1 MINASKVD
9 NSATLNIE
17 KSISDE
23 NSVNSGNKP
32 FTGLVSV
39 IIPVFNAGDAI
50 RACVESVTMQTY
62 NNVQIILVDDGST
75 DGSSRICDELAERLN
90 GRYADHKSNGQS
102 EDNWSYRQSGDYQ
115 LNGQVGEDHSSI
127 SEAVFEDDQRENNR
141 ISIIVIHTDNN
152 GVSAAR
158 NAGLKAAEGNWI
170 TFIDAD
176 DIVTEDYIERL
187 VSAVN
192 AFKTPISSKDP
203 AITEHRTYPLMMVTM
218 TDRIAPDTDMSGY
231 YYIEHGVLNEDS
243 HVWGKLYNKEEVDAC
258 LGTDW
263 FPVGLSIGED
273 MLMLLEMAAKM
284 ENKKV
289 FTSIPAGSYVYTE
302 NEQGAMLKP
311 YKPSYLDQITC
322 WDRAEEVLE
331 PCKGH
336 ISDYVYVRLAEIQ
349 IMAALLVAGKI
360 AVSSKVDDYSDAIN
374 IIKRALRHALKR
386 NGAFASLSAGYKIK
400 TIIFR
405 LSPSLYLNMYG
416 RWKS

>member
-23 NSVNSGNKP
+23 ENVNSGNKP

-50 RACVESVTMQTY
+50 RACVGSVVKQTY
-62 NNVQIILVDDGST
+62 KDIQIVLVDDGST
-75 DGSSRICDELAERLN
+75 DSSGRICDELAEGINSLLGDHQPNRQYSEQQSSSSEEALN
-90 GRYADHKSNGQS
+90 YNIEPAG
-102 EDNWSYRQSGDYQ
+102 
-115 LNGQVGEDHSSI
+115 
-127 SEAVFEDDQRENNR
+127 
-141 ISIIVIHTDNN
+141 ISITVIHTVNK

-158 NAGLKAAEGNWI
+158 NAGLKAAEGDWI

-289 FTSIPAGSYVYTE
+289 FRSIPAGSYVYTE

>member
-23 NSVNSGNKP
+23 ENVNSGNKP

-50 RACVESVTMQTY
+50 RACVGSVVKQTY
-62 NNVQIILVDDGST
+62 KDIQIILVDDGST
-75 DGSSRICDELAERLN
+75 DSSGSICDELAEGINSLLGDHQPNRQYSEQQSSSSEEALN
-90 GRYADHKSNGQS
+90 YNIEPAG
-102 EDNWSYRQSGDYQ
+102 
-115 LNGQVGEDHSSI
+115 
-127 SEAVFEDDQRENNR
+127 
-141 ISIIVIHTDNN
+141 ISITVIHTVNG

-158 NAGLKAAEGNWI
+158 NAGLKVAEGDWI

-289 FTSIPAGSYVYTE
+289 FRSIPAGSYVYTE

>member
-17 KSISDE
+17 NAISDE
-23 NSVNSGNKP
+23 NNVNSGNKP

-50 RACVESVTMQTY
+50 RACVESVTNQTY
-62 NNVQIILVDDGST
+62 NNVQLILVDDGST
-75 DGSSRICDELAERLN
+75 DGSSRICDELAGNLN

-102 EDNWSYRQSGDYQ
+102 GDNWSYRQCEDYQ
-115 LNGQVGEDHSSI
+115 LNGRVGDDHSSI
-127 SEAVFEDDQRENNR
+127 SEVVFENDQRENNR

-158 NAGLKAAEGNWI
+158 NAGLKVAEGDWI
-170 TFIDAD
+170 TFVDAD
-176 DIVTEDYIERL
+176 DIVKDDYIERL

-192 AFKTPISSKDP
+192 AFKTPVSSKDP
-203 AITEHRTYPLMMVTM
+203 AITDHKAYHLMMVTM

-243 HVWGKLYNKEEVDAC
+243 HVWGKLYNKKEVDAC
-258 LGTDW
+258 LGSAW
-263 FPVGLSIGED
+263 FPVDLSIGED

-289 FTSIPAGSYVYTE
+289 FRSIPAGSYVYTE
-302 NEQGAMLKP
+302 NEQGAMLRA
-311 YKPSYLDQITC
+311 YKPSYMDQITC

-360 AVSSKVDDYSDAIN
+360 AVSSKNEDYSDAI
-374 IIKRALRHALKR
+374 IRIKTALRHALKR
-386 NGAFASLSAGYKIK
+386 NGAFAALSVGYKIK
-400 TIIFR
+400 TCIFR
-405 LSPSLYLNMYG
+405 FSPKLYLNMYG
-416 RWKS
+416 KWKN

>member
-9 NSATLNIE
+9 SSATLNIE
-17 KSISDE
+17 NAIGDE
-23 NSVNSGNKP
+23 KNVNSGNKP

-50 RACVESVTMQTY
+50 RVCVESVTNQTY
-62 NNVQIILVDDGST
+62 NNVQLILVDDGST
-75 DGSSRICDELAERLN
+75 DGSGRICDELAERLN
-90 GRYADHKSNGQS
+90 GRYADHKSNGKS
-102 EDNWSYRQSGDYQ
+102 GDNWSYRQCEDYQ
-115 LNGQVGEDHSSI
+115 LNGQVGDDHSSI

-158 NAGLKAAEGNWI
+158 NIGLKAAEGDWI

-176 DIVTEDYIERL
+176 DIVKDDYLEKL

-192 AFKTPISSKDP
+192 AFKAPISSKDP
-203 AITEHRTYPLMMVTM
+203 AITDHKAHPLMMVTM

-243 HVWGKLYNKEEVDAC
+243 HVWGKLYNKEEVDAS

-289 FTSIPAGSYVYTE
+289 FRSIPAGSYVYTE

>member
-1 MINASKVD
+1 M
-9 NSATLNIE
+9 
-17 KSISDE
+17 
-23 NSVNSGNKP
+23 
-32 FTGLVSV
+32 
-39 IIPVFNAGDAI
+39 
-50 RACVESVTMQTY
+50 
-62 NNVQIILVDDGST
+62 
-75 DGSSRICDELAERLN
+75 
-90 GRYADHKSNGQS
+90 
-102 EDNWSYRQSGDYQ
+102 
-115 LNGQVGEDHSSI
+115 
-127 SEAVFEDDQRENNR
+127 
-141 ISIIVIHTDNN
+141 IHTVNG

-158 NAGLKAAEGNWI
+158 NAGLKAAEGDWI

-289 FTSIPAGSYVYTE
+289 FSSIPAGSYVYTE

>member
-1 MINASKVD
+1 MVNANEVG

-17 KSISDE
+17 NAISDE
-23 NSVNSGNKP
+23 NNVNSGNKP

-50 RACVESVTMQTY
+50 RACVESVVKQTY
-62 NNVQIILVDDGST
+62 KDIQIILVDDGST
-75 DGSSRICDELAERLN
+75 DSSGRICDELSEAINRQ
-90 GRYADHKSNGQS
+90 HSNHQS
-102 EDNWSYRQSGDYQ
+102 KRQSGDCNAKEHSNEYQ
-115 LNGQVGEDHSSI
+115 I
-127 SEAVFEDDQRENNR
+127 SNSDEVLDDDQK
-141 ISIIVIHTDNN
+141 ISITVIHKDNK

-158 NAGLKAAEGNWI
+158 NTGLKAAEGDWI

-176 DIVTEDYIERL
+176 DIVKDDYLEKL

-284 ENKKV
+284 ENKKI
-289 FTSIPAGSYVYTE
+289 FRSIPAGSYVYTE

-336 ISDYVYVRLAEIQ
+336 ISDYVYVRLAEVQ

-360 AVSSKVDDYSDAIN
+360 AISPKEDNYSNEIN
-374 IIKRALRHALKR
+374 IIKRAIKHALKR
-386 NGAFASLSAGYKIK
+386 NGAFASLSSGYKIK

-405 LSPSLYLNMYG
+405 LSPKLYLNMYS
-416 RWKS
+416 RWKE

>member
-23 NSVNSGNKP
+23 ENVNSGNKP

-50 RACVESVTMQTY
+50 RTCVESVVKQTY
-62 NNVQIILVDDGST
+62 KDIQIILVDDGST
-75 DGSSRICDELAERLN
+75 DSSGRICDELAEGINSLL
-90 GRYADHKSNGQS
+90 GDHQPNRQYSEQQS
-102 EDNWSYRQSGDYQ
+102 
-115 LNGQVGEDHSSI
+115 SS
-127 SEAVFEDDQRENNR
+127 SEEALKYNIEPAG
-141 ISIIVIHTDNN
+141 ISITVIHTVNN
-152 GVSAAR
+152 GVSDAR
-158 NAGLKAAEGNWI
+158 NTGLKAAEGDWI

-187 VSAVN
+187 VSAAN

-243 HVWGKLYNKEEVDAC
+243 HVWGKLYNREEVDAY

-289 FTSIPAGSYVYTE
+289 FRSIPAGSYVYTE

-336 ISDYVYVRLAEIQ
+336 ISDYVYVRLAQIQ

-360 AVSSKVDDYSDAIN
+360 AVSSKNEDYSDAIN
-374 IIKRALRHALKR
+374 KIKNAMKHALKR
-386 NGAFASLSAGYKIK
+386 NGAFAALSAGYKIK
-400 TIIFR
+400 TCIFR
-405 LSPSLYLNMYG
+405 LSPKLYLNMYG
-416 RWKS
+416 KWKN

>member
-1 MINASKVD
+1 MVRVNKED
-9 NSATLNIE
+9 NKAAY
-17 KSISDE
+17 DE
-23 NSVNSGNKP
+23 NSEVIDIKSGNKP
-32 FTGLVSV
+32 FAGLVSV

-50 RACVESVTMQTY
+50 RACVESVIKQTY
-62 NNVQIILVDDGST
+62 NNIQIILVDDGST
-75 DGSSRICDELAERLN
+75 DDSGTICDELVGNYN
-90 GRYADHKSNGQS
+90 GC
-102 EDNWSYRQSGDYQ
+102 SGDH
-115 LNGQVGEDHSSI
+115 NSSI
-127 SEAVFEDDQRENNR
+127 SGEAFEDDHREYTG
-141 ISIIVIHTDNN
+141 ISVTVIHTDNG

-158 NAGLKAAEGNWI
+158 NTGLKAAKGDWV
-170 TFIDAD
+170 TFVDAD
-176 DIVTEDYIERL
+176 DIVKEDYLERL
-187 VSAVN
+187 TDAVN
-192 AFKTPISSKDP
+192 AFRAPVRSKDP
-203 AITEHRTYPLMMVTM
+203 AITDHKAYPLMMVTM

-243 HVWGKLYNKEEVDAC
+243 HVWGKLYNKQEVDAC

-273 MLMLLEMAAKM
+273 MLMLLVMAANM
-284 ENKKV
+284 ENRKV
-289 FTSIPAGSYVYTE
+289 FRSISARSYVYTE

-336 ISDYVYVRLAEIQ
+336 INDYVYVRLAEIQ

-360 AVSSKVDDYSDAIN
+360 AVSSKDDDHSDAIST
-374 IIKRALRHALKR
+374 IKRALRHALKR

-405 LSPSLYLNMYG
+405 VSPSLYLNMYG
-416 RWKS
+416 KWKS

>member
-17 KSISDE
+17 KSISDGE
-23 NSVNSGNKP
+23 NVNSGNKP

-50 RACVESVTMQTY
+50 RACVGSVVKQTY
-62 NNVQIILVDDGST
+62 KDIQIVLVDDGST
-75 DGSSRICDELAERLN
+75 DSSGRICDELAEGINSLLGDHQPNRQYSEQQSSSSEEALN
-90 GRYADHKSNGQS
+90 YNIEPAG
-102 EDNWSYRQSGDYQ
+102 
-115 LNGQVGEDHSSI
+115 
-127 SEAVFEDDQRENNR
+127 
-141 ISIIVIHTDNN
+141 ISITVIHTVNG

-158 NAGLKAAEGNWI
+158 NAGLKAAEGDWI

-176 DIVTEDYIERL
+176 DIVTEDYLERL

-289 FTSIPAGSYVYTE
+289 FRSIPAGSYVYTE

>member
-23 NSVNSGNKP
+23 ENVNSGNKP

-50 RACVESVTMQTY
+50 RACVESVTKQTY
-62 NNVQIILVDDGST
+62 NNVQLILVDDGST

-102 EDNWSYRQSGDYQ
+102 GDNWSYRQCEDYQ

-141 ISIIVIHTDNN
+141 ISITVIHTDNN

-158 NAGLKAAEGNWI
+158 NTGLKAAEGDWI
-170 TFIDAD
+170 TFMDAD
-176 DIVTEDYIERL
+176 DIVKDDYLEKL

-192 AFKTPISSKDP
+192 AFKAPISSKDP
-203 AITEHRTYPLMMVTM
+203 AITDHKAHPLMMVTM

-289 FTSIPAGSYVYTE
+289 FSSIPAGSYVYTE

-336 ISDYVYVRLAEIQ
+336 ISDYVYVRLAEVQ

-360 AVSSKVDDYSDAIN
+360 AISPKEDNYSNEIN
-374 IIKRALRHALKR
+374 IIKRAIKHALKR

-405 LSPSLYLNMYG
+405 LSPKLYLNMYS
-416 RWKS
+416 RWKE

>member
-50 RACVESVTMQTY
+50 RACVGSVVKQTY
-62 NNVQIILVDDGST
+62 KDIQIVLVDDGST
-75 DGSSRICDELAERLN
+75 DSSGRICDELAEGINSLLGDHQPNRQYSEQQSSSSEEALN
-90 GRYADHKSNGQS
+90 YNIEPAG
-102 EDNWSYRQSGDYQ
+102 
-115 LNGQVGEDHSSI
+115 
-127 SEAVFEDDQRENNR
+127 
-141 ISIIVIHTDNN
+141 ISITVIHTVNG

-158 NAGLKAAEGNWI
+158 NAGLKAAEGDWI

-192 AFKTPISSKDP
+192 TFKTPISSKDP

-289 FTSIPAGSYVYTE
+289 FSSIPAGSYVYTE

-386 NGAFASLSAGYKIK
+386 NGSFASLSAGYKIK

>member
-23 NSVNSGNKP
+23 ENVNSGNKP

-50 RACVESVTMQTY
+50 RACVESVVKQTY
-62 NNVQIILVDDGST
+62 KDIQIVLVDDGST
-75 DGSSRICDELAERLN
+75 DNSGRICDELAEGINSLLD
-90 GRYADHKSNGQS
+90 DHQPNRQYSEQQS
-102 EDNWSYRQSGDYQ
+102 
-115 LNGQVGEDHSSI
+115 SS
-127 SEAVFEDDQRENNR
+127 SEEALKYNIEPAG
-141 ISIIVIHTDNN
+141 ISITVIHTVNK

-158 NAGLKAAEGNWI
+158 NAGLKAAEGDWI

-176 DIVTEDYIERL
+176 DIVTEDYLERL

-289 FTSIPAGSYVYTE
+289 FRSIPAGSYVYTE

-360 AVSSKVDDYSDAIN
+360 AVSSKVDDYSDTIN

-386 NGAFASLSAGYKIK
+386 NGAFVALSVGYKIK
-400 TIIFR
+400 TILFR

>member
-9 NSATLNIE
+9 SSATLNIE

-23 NSVNSGNKP
+23 KNVNSGNKP

-50 RACVESVTMQTY
+50 RACVGSVVKQTY
-62 NNVQIILVDDGST
+62 KDIQIVLVDDGST
-75 DGSSRICDELAERLN
+75 DSSGRICDELAEGINSLLGDHQPNRQYSEQQSSSSEEALN
-90 GRYADHKSNGQS
+90 YNIEPAG
-102 EDNWSYRQSGDYQ
+102 
-115 LNGQVGEDHSSI
+115 
-127 SEAVFEDDQRENNR
+127 
-141 ISIIVIHTDNN
+141 ISITVIHTVNG

-158 NAGLKAAEGNWI
+158 NAGLKAAEGDWI

-176 DIVTEDYIERL
+176 DIVTEDYIVRL

-289 FTSIPAGSYVYTE
+289 FRSIPAGSYVYTE

>member
-17 KSISDE
+17 KSISDGE
-23 NSVNSGNKP
+23 NVNSGNKP

-50 RACVESVTMQTY
+50 RACVGSVVKQTY
-62 NNVQIILVDDGST
+62 KDIQIVLVDDGST
-75 DGSSRICDELAERLN
+75 DSSGRICDELAEGINSLLGDHQPNRQYSEQQSSSSEEALN
-90 GRYADHKSNGQS
+90 YNIEPAG
-102 EDNWSYRQSGDYQ
+102 
-115 LNGQVGEDHSSI
+115 
-127 SEAVFEDDQRENNR
+127 
-141 ISIIVIHTDNN
+141 ISITVIHTVNG

-158 NAGLKAAEGNWI
+158 NAGLKAAEGDWI

-243 HVWGKLYNKEEVDAC
+243 HVWGKLYNKEEVDVC

-273 MLMLLEMAAKM
+273 MLMLLEMAVKM

-289 FTSIPAGSYVYTE
+289 FRSIPAGSYVYTE

>member
-17 KSISDE
+17 KSISDGE
-23 NSVNSGNKP
+23 NVNSGNKP

-50 RACVESVTMQTY
+50 RACVGSVVKQTY
-62 NNVQIILVDDGST
+62 KDIQIVLVDDGST
-75 DGSSRICDELAERLN
+75 DSSGRICDELAEGINSLLGDHQPNRQYSEQQSSSSEEALN
-90 GRYADHKSNGQS
+90 YNIEPAG
-102 EDNWSYRQSGDYQ
+102 
-115 LNGQVGEDHSSI
+115 
-127 SEAVFEDDQRENNR
+127 
-141 ISIIVIHTDNN
+141 ISITVIHTVNG

-158 NAGLKAAEGNWI
+158 NAGLKAAEGDWI

-243 HVWGKLYNKEEVDAC
+243 HVWGKLYNKEEVDVC

-289 FTSIPAGSYVYTE
+289 FRSIPAGSYVYTE

>member
-17 KSISDE
+17 KSISDGE
-23 NSVNSGNKP
+23 NVNSGNKP

-75 DGSSRICDELAERLN
+75 DGSSRICDKLAGNLN

-102 EDNWSYRQSGDYQ
+102 GDNWSYRQCEDYQ

-141 ISIIVIHTDNN
+141 ISITVIHTDNN

-158 NAGLKAAEGNWI
+158 NTGLKAAEGDWI

-176 DIVTEDYIERL
+176 DIVKEDYLEKL
-187 VSAVN
+187 VSEVN
-192 AFKTPISSKDP
+192 AFKAPISSKDP
-203 AITEHRTYPLMMVTM
+203 AITDHKAHPLMMVTM

-231 YYIEHGVLNEDS
+231 YYIEHGILNEDS

-284 ENKKV
+284 ENRRV
-289 FTSIPAGSYVYTE
+289 FRSITAGSYVYTE

-336 ISDYVYVRLAEIQ
+336 ISDYVYVRLAQIQ

-360 AVSSKVDDYSDAIN
+360 AVSSKDDDYSGAIN
-374 IIKRALRHALKR
+374 LIKRAIKHALRR

-400 TIIFR
+400 TIIFKA
-405 LSPSLYLNMYG
+405 SPSLYLKLYG
-416 RWKS
+416 SWKS